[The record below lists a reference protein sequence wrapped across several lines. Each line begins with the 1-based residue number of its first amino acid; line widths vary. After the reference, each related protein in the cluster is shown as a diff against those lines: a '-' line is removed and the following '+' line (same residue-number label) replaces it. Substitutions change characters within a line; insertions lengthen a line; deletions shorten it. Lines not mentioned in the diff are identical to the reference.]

1 MFNSTLIYL
10 SETEKLP
17 DKINYI
23 ESFVSGLNGLRSK
36 RESLRSK
43 ISYDKDGNMITDINL
58 VQPKPSDNHKQVD
71 NTDIVTPSSNTDLIL
86 SSADDEN
93 NNYTSITEVSLN
105 DHTSP
110 LEIVNQDDDIKN
122 SLSSRFVHSS
132 HVITSLKENKN
143 FPIISDKDHDST
155 AEDGREINSIDP
167 ANQNKH
173 PDSNLMEECIR
184 TSVKEK
190 LSSDQ
195 IFSLELSLIF
205 KAFKVLDVDGDGF
218 LTTDNF
224 MEYLKNKG
232 YSPTHLYLYLY
243 TIFYPII

>member
-1 MFNSTLIYL
+1 LFNSTPIYL
-10 SETEKLP
+10 SESEKP
-17 DKINYI
+17 PKDKINYI
-23 ESFVSGLNGLRSK
+23 ESFVSGLNGIRSK

-58 VQPKPSDNHKQVD
+58 VQPKPNDNHKQVD
-71 NTDIVTPSSNTDLIL
+71 NDNTEIVIATPPSNKNVILNSRTNDTDT
-86 SSADDEN
+86 
-93 NNYTSITEVSLN
+93 NYTSIPEVILN
-105 DHTSP
+105 NASP
-110 LEIVNQDDDIKN
+110 LEILNQNEEINN
-122 SLSSRFVHSS
+122 SPSSKFELSSHI
-132 HVITSLKENKN
+132 ITSLKENKN
-143 FPIISDKDHDST
+143 FPIISDKAHDLT
-155 AEDGREINSIDP
+155 VKDGREINPIDSV
-167 ANQNKH
+167 NQNKH

-218 LTTDNF
+218 LTIDNF

-232 YSPTHLYLYLY
+232 YS
-243 TIFYPII
+243 